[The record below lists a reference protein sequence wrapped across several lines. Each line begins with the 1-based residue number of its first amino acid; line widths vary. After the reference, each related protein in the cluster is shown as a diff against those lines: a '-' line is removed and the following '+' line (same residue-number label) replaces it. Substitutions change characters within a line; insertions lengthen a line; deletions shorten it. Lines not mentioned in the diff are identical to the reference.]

1 MSQTSTQNT
10 LLTASEG
17 GIPPTVQHALHLIG
31 ADDQSKPSSHVDR
44 DARISTVPLEE
55 SPAVPLPGQ
64 RAENP
69 AWWPNLRRGM
79 PDYREVERDT
89 RAEDRPLGQNTGEFV
104 FLCFMLSGVGI
115 VSVSRARFWYLRS
128 WSICLDA
135 IEMRSLIPLSL
146 HYYIDTNLVIK
157 AGNYVWRGTVGKM
170 TDGIFKYQTGGQW

>member
-31 ADDQSKPSSHVDR
+31 ADDQSRPSSHIDR

-64 RAENP
+64 RTENP
-69 AWWPNLRRGM
+69 VWWPNLRRGM
-79 PDYREVERDT
+79 PDYREVQRNI

-104 FLCFMLSGVGI
+104 FLCFMFSGVGI
-115 VSVSRARFWYLRS
+115 VS
-128 WSICLDA
+128 
-135 IEMRSLIPLSL
+135 
-146 HYYIDTNLVIK
+146 
-157 AGNYVWRGTVGKM
+157 AGNYVWRGTIGKM